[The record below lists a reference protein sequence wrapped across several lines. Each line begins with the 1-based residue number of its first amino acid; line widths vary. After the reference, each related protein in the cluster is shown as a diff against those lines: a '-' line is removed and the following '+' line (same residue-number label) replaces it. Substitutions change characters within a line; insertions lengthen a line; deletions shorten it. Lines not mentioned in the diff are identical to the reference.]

1 MKVFALF
8 LLILGLIATG
18 FMSIGLILIV
28 GAGPFLLVMSYCV
41 YIHSLVLTG
50 RGGK

>member
-1 MKVFALF
+1 MKVFALV

-18 FMSIGLILIV
+18 LMSIGLILIV

-41 YIHSLVLTG
+41 YIHSLVLS
-50 RGGK
+50 RGGGK